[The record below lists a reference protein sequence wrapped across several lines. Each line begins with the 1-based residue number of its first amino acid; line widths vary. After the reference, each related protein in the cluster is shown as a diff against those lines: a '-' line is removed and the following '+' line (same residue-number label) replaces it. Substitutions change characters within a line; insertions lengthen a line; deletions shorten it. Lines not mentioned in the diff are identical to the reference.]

1 MRERLRERKETHKQR
16 GRLYRLGAGMAGGL
30 LVLAGL
36 ALSLP
41 GVPGPGLLVAA
52 VGLFLL
58 ALEFDRAELLLEK
71 LLDRLEEA
79 GERASNAGPVQKAL
93 FFGGAAL
100 AGVAVLAAFA
110 VWDVPVLP
118 G

>member
-1 MRERLRERKETHKQR
+1 M
-16 GRLYRLGAGMAGGL
+16 
-30 LVLAGL
+30 
-36 ALSLP
+36 
-41 GVPGPGLLVAA
+41 
-52 VGLFLL
+52 
-58 ALEFDRAELLLEK
+58 
-71 LLDRLEEA
+71 
-79 GERASNAGPVQKAL
+79 QKAL